1 MRRVPSRLRSFTTLL
16 LTACSA
22 HTSPASAPVAM
33 VLPDSTVALDAAT
46 GALISMPE
54 LLRRV
59 AAADFVLLGELHD
72 NPIHHEVRGL
82 LLTASGKHPAVV
94 FEQFPASTTAIQ
106 PPGADEDREGW
117 LDRQGFDRTGWK
129 WPLHAPVVDAAIAGA
144 SALWGSGLSREAL
157 RSVVKEGVGVAPGD
171 LRALIAQSPLDSVA
185 QAAIDQELIEGHC
198 GKLPATMVPGMRAAQ
213 EVRDA
218 SMTHALLAAGA
229 TGPAWLIAG
238 NGHVRMDMGVPRML
252 RNSAP
257 AKGVLAV
264 GLVER
269 GTDGAVPGVATGQMY
284 GVIIVTPPAVRD
296 DPCAAL

>member
-1 MRRVPSRLRSFTTLL
+1 MGRVQSLLRSLATLL
-16 LTACSA
+16 LATCGG
-22 HTSPASAPVAM
+22 HTSLARPPVAM
-33 VLPDSTVALDAAT
+33 VLPDSTVVLDATT
-46 GALISMPE
+46 GAPISTPE

-82 LLTASGKHPAVV
+82 LLTAAGKHPAVV
-94 FEQFPASTTAIQ
+94 FEQFPATSTPIQ
-106 PPGADEDREGW
+106 PPGADEDREAW
-117 LDRQGFDRTGWK
+117 LDRHGFDRTGWK
-129 WPLHAPVVDAAIAGA
+129 WPLHAPVVDAAIASA
-144 SALWGSGLSREAL
+144 SSLWGSGLSREAL
-157 RSVVKEGVGVAPGD
+157 RSVVKEGVGVAPAD
-171 LRALIAQSPLDSVA
+171 LHALIAQSPLDSVA

-198 GKLPATMVPGMRAAQ
+198 GKLPATMIPGMRAAQ

-218 SMTHALLAAGA
+218 SMAHALLAAGA

-238 NGHVRMDMGVPRML
+238 NGHVRMDTGVPRML
-252 RNSAP
+252 RNSASD
-257 AKGVLAV
+257 KGVLAV

-269 GTDGAVPGVATGQMY
+269 GTDGAVPGVTTGRMY